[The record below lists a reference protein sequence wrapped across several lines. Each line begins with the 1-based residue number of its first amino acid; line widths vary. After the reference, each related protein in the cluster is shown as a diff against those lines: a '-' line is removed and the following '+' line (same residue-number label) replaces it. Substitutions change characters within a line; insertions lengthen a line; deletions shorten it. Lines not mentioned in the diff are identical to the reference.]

1 MLDLTA
7 WHDYQRWLGAGETRV
22 VIPYAVDV
30 ARLTLPRAVRMRR
43 DFSQCMR
50 TVKAHALLHREH
62 RERDDKGRIIA
73 TKQDYGVVYDLMEL
87 MLAQS
92 SETKLGKKMANL
104 FDVVKALQPEDVDKG
119 VTVNQVRDKLKRG
132 DRTTIWRQLK
142 KLEEGRYLENLAH
155 YGATARYRTAGR
167 RPKPMNV
174 LPTVEQVMEEFEK
187 REGEGADMY
196 AR

>member
-1 MLDLTA
+1 
-7 WHDYQRWLGAGETRV
+7 
-22 VIPYAVDV
+22 
-30 ARLTLPRAVRMRR
+30 
-43 DFSQCMR
+43 
-50 TVKAHALLHREH
+50 
-62 RERDDKGRIIA
+62 
-73 TKQDYGVVYDLMEL
+73 
-87 MLAQS
+87 
-92 SETKLGKKMANL
+92 MANL

-174 LPTVEQVMEEFEK
+174 LPTKISE
-187 REGEGADMY
+187 RAHIN
-196 AR
+196 ARSTLRSPPARQSIAG